1 MKYLLLLVIIPT
13 VLVVFMYFQGLA
25 KGNSPMDKPLW
36 MSEPGGNFI
45 ILLSAVALLISLYFM
60 ITL

>member
-1 MKYLLLLVIIPT
+1 MKYLFLLVIIPT
-13 VLVVFMYFQGLA
+13 ALVVFMYLKGLA

-45 ILLSAVALLISLYFM
+45 ILLSAVTLLISLYFI